1 MLTDL
6 PKSVQITL
14 ESRVNAMSASEPKII
29 SLSTPADFS
38 PSEGN
43 LYLELQYCH
52 PVLGKTVLDKG
63 PCMVPRLS
71 TRHHPCLP
79 AFSPPLGNHDS
90 ELGFLAG
97 KVKGIEFSSIS
108 HHKTARIF

>member
-14 ESRVNAMSASEPKII
+14 ESRVNAMNASEPKII

-52 PVLGKTVLDKG
+52 PVLGETVLDKG
-63 PCMVPRLS
+63 PCMVPGLS
-71 TRHHPCLP
+71 CLLATTLVCLP
-79 AFSPPLGNHDS
+79 
-90 ELGFLAG
+90 
-97 KVKGIEFSSIS
+97 S
-108 HHKTARIF
+108 HHLWATMTLNWGFSLGK